1 MSIDKERVKKDSKF
15 IRDSIK
21 KLEILNRLSEEE
33 FLGNFKNVDSSKY
46 LLRTSI
52 EAMVDLSNYVVI
64 ANGWG
69 LPENIEKT
77 FKMLCEKKIMNN
89 SSFEEYM
96 ELINLKD
103 KLTFMYATIDDD
115 FIYKEMKKSI
125 KKLQNIDE
133 EIKKLA

>member
-89 SSFEEYM
+89 SSFEEYI

>member
-15 IRDSIK
+15 ISDSIK

-33 FLGNFKNVDSSKY
+33 FLGDFKNIDSSKY

-64 ANGWG
+64 ANGWD
-69 LPENIEKT
+69 LPENMEKT
-77 FKMLCEKKIMNN
+77 FKILCEKKLMNN

-133 EIKKLA
+133 EIKSLA